1 MAVADIIKNIQT
13 KIEEMGGGE
22 QFVGR
27 MHDLAR
33 DCGATTK
40 DEVFDWMIELG
51 DGLEKKGLVLIPGPG
66 KPEDLYAKPK
76 DEA

>member
-1 MAVADIIKNIQT
+1 MPLQPGPVHVVRNA
-13 KIEEMGGGE
+13 
-22 QFVGR
+22 FS
-27 MHDLAR
+27 
-33 DCGATTK
+33 TK

-76 DEA
+76 DD